1 MCLAK
6 VYVDHNENE
15 IFAQSVTNFEQKGND
30 LTFITIFGD
39 KKTISGEI
47 ESIDFT
53 ESIIN
58 VASK

>member
-15 IFAQSVTNFEQKGND
+15 AFAQSVTNFEQNGNE
-30 LTFITIFGD
+30 LTFVTIFGEQ
-39 KKTISGEI
+39 KTVVGNI

-53 ESIIN
+53 ESVIN
-58 VASK
+58 VATK

>member
-6 VYVDHNENE
+6 VFVDQND
-15 IFAQSVTNFEQKGND
+15 FAQSVTNFRQNGDE
-30 LTFITIFGD
+30 LTFITLFGEE
-39 KKTISGEI
+39 KTATGEV

-58 VASK
+58 VTSK

>member
-6 VYVDHNENE
+6 VFVDQND
-15 IFAQSVTNFEQKGND
+15 FAQSVTNFRQNGDE
-30 LTFITIFGD
+30 LTFITLFGEE
-39 KKTISGEI
+39 KTVTGEV

-58 VASK
+58 VTSK

>member
-15 IFAQSVTNFEQKGND
+15 AFAQSVTNFEQKGD
-30 LTFITIFGD
+30 ELTFITIFGEQ
-39 KKTISGEI
+39 KTVVGNI

-58 VASK
+58 VATK

>member
-15 IFAQSVTNFEQKGND
+15 AFAQSVTNFEQKGD
-30 LTFITIFGD
+30 QLTFITIFGEE
-39 KKTISGEI
+39 KTVTGNI

-53 ESIIN
+53 DSIIN
-58 VASK
+58 VATK